1 VEAPGTYHHSLMVGT
16 LGEAAAEAIRAN
28 PLLVRVAAYYHDVG
42 KILKPEYYVENQ
54 LSGTN
59 KHENLSPSMSCL
71 IIASHVKEGLELAK
85 GIGLA
90 QQIRDMIPQHHG
102 TRIMTYFYRKAK
114 DSADPKGQEIVEAD
128 FRYPGPKPQNKEAA
142 IMMMADSVEAA
153 SHTLTDPSAAQIQ
166 GMINRLVDAI
176 VDDNQLD
183 ESDITFS
190 DIRLVKESFLKILT
204 GIFHRRIDYPGYDF
218 KNVGS
223 ESEGVPAQDSGSKQA
238 KAV

>member
-1 VEAPGTYHHSLMVGT
+1 
-16 LGEAAAEAIRAN
+16 
-28 PLLVRVAAYYHDVG
+28 
-42 KILKPEYYVENQ
+42 
-54 LSGTN
+54 
-59 KHENLSPSMSCL
+59 
-71 IIASHVKEGLELAK
+71 
-85 GIGLA
+85 
-90 QQIRDMIPQHHG
+90 
-102 TRIMTYFYRKAK
+102 
-114 DSADPKGQEIVEAD
+114 
-128 FRYPGPKPQNKEAA
+128 
-142 IMMMADSVEAA
+142 
-153 SHTLTDPSAAQIQ
+153 
-166 GMINRLVDAI
+166 MINRLVDAI